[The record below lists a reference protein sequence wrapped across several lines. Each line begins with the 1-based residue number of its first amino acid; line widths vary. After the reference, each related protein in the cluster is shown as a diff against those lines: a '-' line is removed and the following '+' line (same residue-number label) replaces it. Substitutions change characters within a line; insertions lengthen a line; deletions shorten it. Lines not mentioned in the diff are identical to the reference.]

1 MLQSLLAIVGVLLVL
16 GAAGFAVIGL
26 GLRAKSPIV
35 LGALIWVAKHGMNR
49 RQMRTAGT
57 PGAYA
62 GIIRARGRVSGRM
75 IETPVGI
82 IADGDAF
89 LIALPYG
96 PRPQWL
102 RNVFAAGEAT
112 LVHEGAT
119 YAVDR
124 PEMVPTAS
132 VARLFSAT
140 DQRLFRILR
149 VDECLR
155 LRRADAQELGTAAA

>member
-1 MLQSLLAIVGVLLVL
+1 MLQVLLAVVGVIVALGAVIAIGMRVKSPLVL
-16 GAAGFAVIGL
+16 GF
-26 GLRAKSPIV
+26 
-35 LGALIWVAKHGMNR
+35 LIWLAKRFMNPV
-49 RQMRTAGT
+49 QMRTAGT

-82 IADGDAF
+82 VSDGDAF

-102 RNVFAAGEAT
+102 RNVFAAGEAA

-119 YAVDR
+119 HAVDR
-124 PEMVPTAS
+124 PEMIPTAS
-132 VARLFSAT
+132 VSALFSAT
-140 DQRLFRILR
+140 DQRLFRALR

-155 LRRADAQELGTAAA
+155 LRRAAVAEAAA